1 MKLFLI
7 WLFILVIV
15 LIVLYFVLSR
25 LYDYFS
31 HREAKEQ
38 IEQQN
43 IENLRK
49 YELNQAA
56 LKSKKKMLESEIFT
70 KTGMI
75 GDIAEIKHLEKELE
89 EVNELIDRIS
99 KDN

>member
-7 WLFILVIV
+7 CLFILVIV

-56 LKSKKKMLESEIFT
+56 LKSKKKMLESEIFA

>member
-15 LIVLYFVLSR
+15 LTVLYFVLSR

-31 HREAKEQ
+31 HREVKEQ

-43 IENLRK
+43 IENMRK

-56 LKSKKKMLESEIFT
+56 LRSKKKMLESEIFA

-75 GDIAEIKHLEKELE
+75 SDIAEIKYLEKELE

-99 KDN
+99 KDD

>member
-15 LIVLYFVLSR
+15 LIVLYFVLGR

-38 IEQQN
+38 MEQQN

-56 LKSKKKMLESEIFT
+56 LKSKKKMLESEIFA

>member
-56 LKSKKKMLESEIFT
+56 LKSKKKMLESEIFA

-75 GDIAEIKHLEKELE
+75 GDISEIKHLEKELE

>member
-56 LKSKKKMLESEIFT
+56 LKSKKKMLESEIFA

-75 GDIAEIKHLEKELE
+75 GDIAEIKHLEKELA

>member
-15 LIVLYFVLSR
+15 LTVLYFVLSR

-31 HREAKEQ
+31 HKEVKEQ

-43 IENLRK
+43 IENMRK

-56 LKSKKKMLESEIFT
+56 LRSKKKMLESEIFA

-75 GDIAEIKHLEKELE
+75 SDIAEIKYLEKELE

-99 KDN
+99 KDD

>member
-15 LIVLYFVLSR
+15 LTVLYFVLSR

-31 HREAKEQ
+31 HREVKER

-43 IENLRK
+43 IENMRK

-56 LKSKKKMLESEIFT
+56 LRSKKKMLESEIFA

-75 GDIAEIKHLEKELE
+75 SDIAEIKYLEKELE

-99 KDN
+99 KDD

>member
-15 LIVLYFVLSR
+15 LTVLYFVLSR

-31 HREAKEQ
+31 HKEVKEQ

-43 IENLRK
+43 IENMRK

-56 LKSKKKMLESEIFT
+56 LRSKKKMLESEIFA

-75 GDIAEIKHLEKELE
+75 SDIAEIKYLEKELE
-89 EVNELIDRIS
+89 DVNELIDRIS
-99 KDN
+99 KDD